1 MDVPLM
7 RKRPIHSVLGNGV
20 LDSIA
25 KVEVTRGKNKWDFIK
40 NFWASKDTVKKVRRQ
55 LMEQEK
61 IFTNP
66 LSDKHSTC
74 RTDEELLTSQP

>member
-1 MDVPLM
+1 
-7 RKRPIHSVLGNGV
+7 
-20 LDSIA
+20 
-25 KVEVTRGKNKWDFIK
+25 
-40 NFWASKDTVKKVRRQ
+40 
-55 LMEQEK
+55 MEQEK